1 MAVDSNHVSAATVT
15 ASGNSTCCP
24 LLGTFTLADEN
35 GSVHPLLIG
44 SPRRA
49 AWPA

>member
-1 MAVDSNHVSAATVT
+1 VAVDSNHVSGATVT
-15 ASGNSTCCP
+15 ASGNSTRCP
-24 LLGTFTLADEN
+24 VLGTFTVPDEN
-35 GSVHPLLIG
+35 GSIHPLLIG